1 MIASGGARTIRR
13 LYISDLD
20 GTLLN
25 SQAEVTDRT
34 AEIINALTE
43 QGMEFSVAT
52 ARSIYSVK
60 PITAKLGIN
69 APCLLMNGVSM
80 YDLRADRYIYSESI
94 PTDAQRRIIDIFHES
109 GVSCFMYK
117 VREGLLA
124 AYYEKITTHV
134 MNSFAEARKNKYNK
148 PFVQCGNMH
157 DEADCGT
164 IYFTAVDEREIL
176 LPVKEAVAGIEG
188 ADFTFYEDTYTHKWY
203 LEIFSD
209 RASKAN
215 GLKRLR
221 SDFGYDE
228 IICFGD
234 NLNDL
239 SMFAE
244 ADLKIAVENA
254 RPEVKAAA
262 DTVIGSNDEDGV
274 AEWLMK
280 NVKAIPH

>member
-1 MIASGGARTIRR
+1 
-13 LYISDLD
+13 
-20 GTLLN
+20 
-25 SQAEVTDRT
+25 
-34 AEIINALTE
+34 
-43 QGMEFSVAT
+43 MEFSVAT

-94 PTDAQRRIIDIFHES
+94 QIDAQKSIIEIFHES

-117 VREGLLA
+117 IRDRLLA

-148 PFVQCGNMH
+148 PFVQCGNML

-164 IYFTAVDEREIL
+164 IYFTAVDERENL
-176 LPVKEAVAGIEG
+176 LPVREAVEKVEG
-188 ADFTFYEDTYTHKWY
+188 ADSAFYEDTYTHKWY

-209 RASKAN
+209 KASKAN
-215 GLKRLR
+215 GLRRLR
-221 SDFGYDE
+221 RDFGYDE

-244 ADLKIAVENA
+244 ADVRIAVGNA

-262 DTVIGSNDEDGV
+262 DAVIGSNDNDGV

-280 NVKAIPH
+280 NVK

>member
-1 MIASGGARTIRR
+1 
-13 LYISDLD
+13 
-20 GTLLN
+20 
-25 SQAEVTDRT
+25 
-34 AEIINALTE
+34 
-43 QGMEFSVAT
+43 MEFSAAT

-60 PITAKLGIN
+60 PITAKLNIN

-80 YDLRADRYIYSESI
+80 YDLRSGRYIFSEAI
-94 PTDAQRRIIDIFHES
+94 PLSAQMEIIRLFHES

-117 VREGLLA
+117 IQGELLA
-124 AYYEKITTHV
+124 AYYEKITSHV

-148 PFVQCGNMH
+148 PFVQCSNML
-157 DEADCGT
+157 DEADGGT

-176 LPVKEAVAGIEG
+176 LPVREAVAEVEG
-188 ADFTFYEDTYTHKWY
+188 ADCTFYEDTYTHKWY
-203 LEIFSD
+203 LEIFSHK
-209 RASKAN
+209 ASKAN

-239 SMFAE
+239 PMFAE
-244 ADLKIAVENA
+244 ADLRIAVANA

-262 DTVIGSNDEDGV
+262 DIVIGSNDEDGV
-274 AEWLMK
+274 AEWLMTHY
-280 NVKAIPH
+280 I